1 MNRIRGSYLL
11 VAALATLAVVAA
23 ACGSTNTPGT
33 TSKGTITVAGFN
45 FPESSILANLY
56 GEALAHDGYTVNYKL
71 NLGTRKVIAPALSS
85 GQIDMY
91 PGYAASELE
100 YYNNAAGE
108 ATADPVAT
116 TAKLNTY
123 LAKINAVALT
133 PSAAFD
139 GNAYAVT
146 KATATK
152 YNLTKLS
159 DLTPIAGQLV
169 FGAGPECPTYKF
181 CLPGLMSVYGLHFKQ
196 TLTLDTDGPA
206 TVAPALSSGQIDLYP
221 GYAASELE
229 YYNHAAGEATSD
241 PVATTAK
248 LNTYLATINAVAL
261 TPSAAFDG
269 NAYAVTKATATKYNL
284 TKLSDLTPIAGQLVF
299 GAGPECPT
307 YKFCLPG
314 LMSVYGLHFKQTLTL
329 DTDGPATRAAFKNGS
344 IQVGLV
350 FSSDADLNALG
361 LVVLQDDMHMI
372 AADNV
377 VPVVRT
383 AIATDEVKTVLNKI
397 DAGLTTADLVT
408 MNGQVELLHQ
418 DADAVAMAYLQQ
430 HNYFS

>member
-1 MNRIRGSYLL
+1 MNRFRGSYLL
-11 VAALATLAVVAA
+11 VAALAALATVAA

-33 TSKGTITVAGFN
+33 TSKGTFTVAGFN

-56 GEALAHDGYTVNYKL
+56 GQALAHDGYTVNYKL
-71 NLGTRKVIAPALSS
+71 NLGTRKVIAPALQSA
-85 GQIDMY
+85 QIDLY

-100 YYNNAAGE
+100 YYNNSAGE
-108 ATADPVAT
+108 ATADPTAT

-123 LAKINAVALT
+123 LAKINAIALT

-159 DLTPIAGQLV
+159 DLTPV
-169 FGAGPECPTYKF
+169 
-181 CLPGLMSVYGLHFKQ
+181 
-196 TLTLDTDGPA
+196 
-206 TVAPALSSGQIDLYP
+206 
-221 GYAASELE
+221 
-229 YYNHAAGEATSD
+229 
-241 PVATTAK
+241 
-248 LNTYLATINAVAL
+248 
-261 TPSAAFDG
+261 
-269 NAYAVTKATATKYNL
+269 
-284 TKLSDLTPIAGQLVF
+284 AGQLVF

-329 DTDGPATRAAFKNGS
+329 DTDGPATRAAFKNGA

-377 VPVVRT
+377 VPVIRT
-383 AIATDEVKTVLNKI
+383 AVDTDEVKNVLNKV

-408 MNGQVELLHQ
+408 MNSQVELLHQ
-418 DADAVAMAYLQQ
+418 DADAVATAYLQQ

>member
-11 VAALATLAVVAA
+11 VAAFAALATVAA
-23 ACGSTNTPGT
+23 ACGSTNTPAP

-45 FPESSILANLY
+45 FPESSILAQLY
-56 GEALAHDGYTVNYKL
+56 GQALAHDGYTVNYKL
-71 NLGTRKVIAPALSS
+71 NLGTRKVIAPALQSA
-85 GQIDMY
+85 QIDLY

-100 YYNNAAGE
+100 YYNNSAGE
-108 ATADPVAT
+108 ATSDPAAT
-116 TAKLNTY
+116 TVKLNTY
-123 LAKINAVALT
+123 LAKINAIALT
-133 PSAAFD
+133 PSPAFD

-181 CLPGLMSVYGLHFKQ
+181 CLPGL
-196 TLTLDTDGPA
+196 T
-206 TVAPALSSGQIDLYP
+206 
-221 GYAASELE
+221 
-229 YYNHAAGEATSD
+229 
-241 PVATTAK
+241 
-248 LNTYLATINAVAL
+248 
-261 TPSAAFDG
+261 
-269 NAYAVTKATATKYNL
+269 
-284 TKLSDLTPIAGQLVF
+284 
-299 GAGPECPT
+299 
-307 YKFCLPG
+307 
-314 LMSVYGLHFKQTLTL
+314 SVYGLHFKQTLTL
-329 DTDGPATRAAFKNGS
+329 DTDGPATRAAFKNGA

-361 LVVLQDDMHMI
+361 LVVLQDDKQMI

-377 VPVVRT
+377 VPVIRT
-383 AIATDEVKTVLNKI
+383 AVDTDEVKNVLNKV
-397 DAGLTTADLVT
+397 DAGLTTTDLVT

-418 DADAVAMAYLQQ
+418 DADAVATAYLQQ

>member
-1 MNRIRGSYLL
+1 MNRFRGAYLL
-11 VAALATLAVVAA
+11 VAALAALATVAA
-23 ACGSTNTPGT
+23 ACGSTNTPAPA
-33 TSKGTITVAGFN
+33 SKGTLTVAGFN
-45 FPESSILANLY
+45 FPESGILANLY

-71 NLGTRKVIAPALSS
+71 NLGTRKVIAPAL
-85 GQIDMY
+85 Q
-91 PGYAASELE
+91 
-100 YYNNAAGE
+100 
-108 ATADPVAT
+108 
-116 TAKLNTY
+116 
-123 LAKINAVALT
+123 
-133 PSAAFD
+133 
-139 GNAYAVT
+139 
-146 KATATK
+146 
-152 YNLTKLS
+152 
-159 DLTPIAGQLV
+159 
-169 FGAGPECPTYKF
+169 
-181 CLPGLMSVYGLHFKQ
+181 
-196 TLTLDTDGPA
+196 
-206 TVAPALSSGQIDLYP
+206 SGQIDLYP

-229 YYNHAAGEATSD
+229 YYNNSAGEATAD
-241 PVATTAK
+241 PAATTAK
-248 LNTYLATINAVAL
+248 LNTYLSKINAIAL

-377 VPVVRT
+377 VPVIRT
-383 AIATDEVKTVLNKI
+383 AVDTDEVKNVLNKV

-408 MNGQVELLHQ
+408 MNSQVELLHQ
-418 DADAVAMAYLQQ
+418 DADAVATAYLQQ